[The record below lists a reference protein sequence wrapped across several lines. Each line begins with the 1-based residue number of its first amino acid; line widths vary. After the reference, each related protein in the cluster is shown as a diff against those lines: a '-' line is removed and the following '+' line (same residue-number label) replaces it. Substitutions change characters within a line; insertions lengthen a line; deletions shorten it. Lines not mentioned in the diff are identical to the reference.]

1 VNALDLHLVVPVC
14 CVVGLIGGVLI
25 HYGLKGLRR

>member
-1 VNALDLHLVVPVC
+1 VVPVC